1 MSTHLEICGGGET
14 KPKNTGF
21 KDQCIESKLNIP
33 IISDGFQ
40 FPDIA
45 AFKTVAAWKAAIKAK
60 SLVPLFPVYELADA
74 STEDTKFE
82 SGSFSKVTSKGVE
95 KITFECYLSVCA
107 YAALKSYENSGRY
120 AELFEYNEDDDYS
133 GIFASDG
140 FKVKGRKITSIK
152 VTRIR
157 ATKDKVPY
165 VKGEITFADKD
176 DVLNAVIVKSDLS
189 ESDLEGIFDVELIQV
204 SATATSIKFKASAG
218 CSGGGALVTS
228 LTTADV
234 VVKNAAGAVQA
245 VSFVTADAN
254 GIYTLTG
261 TGFAN
266 GFTLSLNGVVAQTTI
281 MYESPEVLVIQVG
294 IDPLAPVITSGNGL
308 AGPTGTPLSYQITA
322 TNSPTSYSVTGTLPT
337 GLTLNS
343 STGLISGTPTVASSG
358 MFTVNAINANGT
370 GSKSVI
376 STIS

>member
-21 KDQCIESKLNIP
+21 KEQCIESKLNIP
-33 IISDGFQ
+33 IISDGHQ
-40 FPDIA
+40 FPSVT
-45 AFKTVAAWKAAIKAK
+45 AFKTVADWKAAIQAK
-60 SLVPLFPVYELADA
+60 HLVPLFPVYELADA

-82 SGSFSKVTSKGVE
+82 SGSFSKVTAKGVE

-107 YAALKSYENSGRY
+107 YAALKSYENSGKY
-120 AELFEYNEDDDYS
+120 AELFEYNEDGDYS

-140 FKVKGRKITSIK
+140 TKVKGRKVTSVK

-189 ESDLEGIFDVELIQV
+189 ETDLEGIFDVQLAQV
-204 SATATSIKFKASAG
+204 SATATTIKFTASAG

-228 LTTADV
+228 LIAANI
-234 VVKNAAGAVQA
+234 VVKNAAGAIQT

-254 GIYTLTG
+254 GVYTLTG

-266 GFTLSLNGVVAQTTI
+266 GHTVSLNGVVAQTTI
-281 MYESPEVLVIQVG
+281 MYESPKPLV
-294 IDPLAPVITSGNGL
+294 
-308 AGPTGTPLSYQITA
+308 
-322 TNSPTSYSVTGTLPT
+322 VT
-337 GLTLNS
+337 
-343 STGLISGTPTVASSG
+343 I
-358 MFTVNAINANGT
+358 
-370 GSKSVI
+370 
-376 STIS
+376 